1 MDDFCK
7 ALKFTKVYVEF
18 RREEKIPNFVEQK
31 KAAERK
37 EKYKSGRRNRY
48 KVVKYHGIQYERKL
62 TS

>member
-1 MDDFCK
+1 MTSAKYSNSGGKGVQPCG
-7 ALKFTKVYVEF
+7 AE
-18 RREEKIPNFVEQK
+18 